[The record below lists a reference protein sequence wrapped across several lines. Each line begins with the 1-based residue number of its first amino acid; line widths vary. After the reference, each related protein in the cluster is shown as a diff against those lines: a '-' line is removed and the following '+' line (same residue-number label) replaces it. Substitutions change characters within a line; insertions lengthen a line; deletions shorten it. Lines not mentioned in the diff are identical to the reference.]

1 MGGMGTF
8 ILYLTTLFLFHV
20 VCLFFFVLQLLR
32 KCVDTKNGEV
42 FAMKIIV
49 TWGKEHIESG
59 GWSES
64 IVEVMQPLSMIK
76 IQGCPPNSSNLQK
89 IRP

>member
-1 MGGMGTF
+1 M
-8 ILYLTTLFLFHV
+8 LFV
-20 VCLFFFVLQLLR
+20 YVFFVLQLLR

-64 IVEVMQPLSMIK
+64 IVEVMQPLSLIE
-76 IQGCPPNSSNLQK
+76 IQVGLQ
-89 IRP
+89 PT